1 MAAHIISRASHG
13 AIDLATV
20 HLSGVRHLFAAV
32 RPQRG
37 SSFTEQAEDALQA
50 LDSAFARENARR
62 SMVRQTVF
70 LAEPGQIDTCRKIM
84 RKFHGAD
91 LPVTCYVPQSPC
103 DGALLSIEVHGF
115 VSAGADVEIERAGE
129 QLVVVRHD
137 GITWAYCAAANLVTS
152 AVDVYAGTAL
162 TLHQLEKSLQ
172 HRGLRFDQI
181 VRTWLYLGGIVADDR
196 QVQRYKELN
205 RARSDFYKVI
215 SFLPDMLPEAHGP
228 VYPASTG
235 IGTEGREL
243 VAGAIALTAEG
254 HEVTAVPLENP
265 RQTPAYDYARS
276 YSPRSPRF
284 SRGMALS
291 FGSESMIIISGTA
304 SITNSESRHLGDVVR
319 QTHEAFDNIEALIA
333 EENLARHGLPGL
345 GTTLDGLVRARV
357 YLKRREDFPLVEWV
371 CARRIGQVPT
381 VYTVA
386 DVCRPELLVE
396 IEATAFSRTGPGP
409 EKSAL
414 HGPHF
419 QSRAPRQSWPTVPAW
434 RTLTP
439 GT

>member
-1 MAAHIISRASHG
+1 MAAHAICRTSHG
-13 AIDLATV
+13 AVDLATV
-20 HLSGVRHLFAAV
+20 HLSGVRHLFATV
-32 RPQRG
+32 QPQRG
-37 SSFTEQAEDALQA
+37 SSFAEQAEDALQA
-50 LDSAFARENARR
+50 LDVALARENAQR
-62 SMVRQTVF
+62 SIVRQTVF

-84 RKFHGAD
+84 RRFHGAD
-91 LPVTCYVPQSPC
+91 IPVTSYVPQPPS
-103 DGALLSIEVHGF
+103 DGALLLIEVHGF
-115 VSAGADVEIERAGE
+115 VAAGSDVEIERAGE

-152 AVDVYAGTAL
+152 AIDVYAGTAL
-162 TLHQLEKSLQ
+162 TLSQLERSLE
-172 HRGLRFDQI
+172 HRGFRFDQI

-196 QVQRYKELN
+196 HVQRYRELN
-205 RARSDFYKVI
+205 RARADYYNAF
-215 SFLPDMLPEAHGP
+215 SFLADILPESNGP
-228 VYPASTG
+228 AYPASTG

-243 VAGAIALTAEG
+243 VAGAIALTAERDD
-254 HEVTAVPLENP
+254 VSAVPLENP
-265 RQTPAYDYARS
+265 RQTPAYDYART

-284 SRGMALS
+284 SRAMALS

-304 SITNSESRHLGDVVR
+304 SIINSESRHLGDVVR

-333 EENLARHGLPGL
+333 EENLAQHGLPGL

-357 YLKRREDFPLVEWV
+357 YIKRREDFPLVQWV

-381 VYTVA
+381 VYTIA

-396 IEATAFSRTGPGP
+396 IEGTAFSRIEPSP

-419 QSRAPRQSWPTVPAW
+419 SSRAPRPSWPTVPAESVA
-434 RTLTP
+434 LQF
-439 GT
+439 